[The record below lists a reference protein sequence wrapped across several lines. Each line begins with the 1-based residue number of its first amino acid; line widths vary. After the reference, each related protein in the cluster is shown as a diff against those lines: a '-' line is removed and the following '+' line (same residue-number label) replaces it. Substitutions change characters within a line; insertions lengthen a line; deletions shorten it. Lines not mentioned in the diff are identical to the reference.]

1 MKRTLGVAL
10 DLRMILAKVSLN
22 TGAAIHPEH
31 TYTAGVGMAKLQ
43 YGVIKAAAEASGY
56 HPGYISRIV
65 NGHMPWRKSRL
76 PLLSALYQNGWEP
89 PEGVQF
95 LEEWIRLTSVPT
107 AVPEWGTD
115 QEPNEPIAPPAEQA
129 NPVVG
134 AQPVAEARSISP
146 ILLTRRGEKFGNSTR
161 SRLAAAA
168 VAEAAAAR
176 LAAAQ
181 GNALAQYLLG
191 LAYANGEGVPED
203 KAEAVK
209 WFRLA
214 AAQGDE
220 LAQASLGSAY
230 YLGIGVAE
238 DKAEAVKW
246 YRLAAAQGDAIA
258 QYFVGRAYHLGE
270 GVPEDYV
277 QAYKWYNLAAASGYT
292 RAKSGKGLVA
302 KNMTTEEIT
311 EAQRL
316 STLFTPTKTP

>member
-1 MKRTLGVAL
+1 MRVL
-10 DLRMILAKVSLN
+10 
-22 TGAAIHPEH
+22 P
-31 TYTAGVGMAKLQ
+31 

-56 HPGYISRIV
+56 HRVYVSRV
-65 NGHMPWRKSRL
+65 VHGHSPWRTCKT
-76 PLLSALYQNGWEP
+76 PLLSALYQNGWVP

-95 LEEWIRLTSVPT
+95 LKEWIRLMSVPT
-107 AVPEWGTD
+107 AVPEWGTE
-115 QEPNEPIAPPAEQA
+115 QEPNEPVAPPAEQA
-129 NPVVG
+129 NPVVD
-134 AQPVAEARSISP
+134 AQPVAEAGSISP
-146 ILLTRRGEKFGNSTR
+146 ILLTRRGEKFGKSKW

-168 VAEAAAAR
+168 AAEAAAAR

-181 GNALAQYLLG
+181 GNAPAQASLGNAYYLG
-191 LAYANGEGVPED
+191 IGVAED
-203 KAEAVK
+203 KAESVK